1 MQIMNFFYVYL
12 GFAITLILLALS
24 TRPRIPTLLRILLG
38 IFGGTLFVSA
48 YFLSPATL
56 GSDIWYD
63 RDPWKEVITFAV
75 MILGMVCRTLSQ
87 AIEQRRVLTVADKSS
102 HPIGIDKWDMI
113 YPFLVSFITFGG
125 LLSQIREQTMGL
137 TMLVFAFQ
145 NGFFWQTLIGRLEST
160 KPA

>member
-1 MQIMNFFYVYL
+1 
-12 GFAITLILLALS
+12 
-24 TRPRIPTLLRILLG
+24 
-38 IFGGTLFVSA
+38 VSA

-56 GSDIWYD
+56 GGDIWYD
-63 RDPWKEVITFAV
+63 RDPWKELITFAV

-87 AIEQRRVLTVADKSS
+87 AIEQRRVLTVADKSTQ
-102 HPIGIDKWDMI
+102 PIGIDKWDMI

-160 KPA
+160 KAA